1 MSYTYSELKTAV
13 QDYMQNDETTFV
25 NNLNNFIE
33 NAEDRI
39 LKLVESAN
47 FRKNQT
53 GQMTTS
59 SPYLTTP
66 EDFLAPYSLAYID
79 SDGNYNYLKY
89 KHVSFIRD
97 YTPLPTTTGA
107 PLYYALFDDNT
118 FIVAPSPSDNFDVEL
133 HYLYKPAS
141 LTQAGDSGTTW
152 VSENAPETLLY
163 GTLVEA
169 CIFMKNYETIPVYET
184 RFIQSLDRLKNMTEG
199 QATRQEY
206 RYDQLRREPT

>member
-13 QDYMQNDETTFV
+13 QDYMQNDETAFV

-39 LKLVESAN
+39 LKLVETAN
-47 FRKNQT
+47 FRKNVE
-53 GQMTTS
+53 GQLSTS

-66 EDFLAPYSLAYID
+66 DDFLAPYSMAVKNSSGDYT
-79 SDGNYNYLKY
+79 YLKY
-89 KHVSFIRD
+89 KHVTFIRD
-97 YTPLPTTTGA
+97 YTSSASTTGT

-118 FIVAPSPSDNFDVEL
+118 FIVAPSPSSDLDVEL
-133 HYLYKPAS
+133 HYLYKPDS
-141 LTQAGDSGTTW
+141 LTAAGDSGTTW
-152 VSENAPETLLY
+152 LSKNAPETILY

-169 CIFMKNYETIPVYET
+169 CVFMKNYEIIPVYEQ

-199 QATRQEY
+199 RATRQEY